1 MDTRTWRWRESR
13 FDQKRRKGPA
23 PKARKGL
30 EPTPAFMHACSAQTT
45 ESSERNSRTVD
56 HSMPDRPLFEKEKA
70 ARQPGL
76 DRPVTPQHVSSSP
89 SGGG

>member
-1 MDTRTWRWRESR
+1 MDTRTWRWKESR

-76 DRPVTPQHVSSSP
+76 DRPVTPARQQQQ
-89 SGGG
+89 SGGGG